1 MERGRESKMV
11 GEEERGQSEWKG
23 RERERECVKELDNWR
38 AEASLPSGANG
49 PYICHTYCN
58 VMCKF

>member
-1 MERGRESKMV
+1 MSGRG
-11 GEEERGQSEWKG
+11 
-23 RERERECVKELDNWR
+23 ERERECVKELDNWR